1 MLKPS
6 LLQFRTKYRVPPKAD
21 IIIGFMSSFMPLR
34 RESLMRRLASTTT
47 LPTAYTIGFI
57 ASPQK
62 AWLDSTKANGLAVQ
76 RASLPLKSRGYTK
89 TYCGPPENLATTR
102 ISGMDHCFPITCRNS
117 IPYTWGSDNVRT
129 FSIVLI
135 SHYNDL
141 ADKQLRLTQKSKRHL
156 KKIPKMD
163 KRDRYRGLGRGRSP
177 FSESYK
183 SHSYLGSQRPTT
195 SDALCF
201 HSPEGWLLWSSKL
214 EDWAIGNRRGF
225 HLQYRDISPLSLL
238 FPQLHSRPHSPNSRQ
253 CQLSQGSKAKTV
265 LHSEPASPSDGVPT
279 PIFSRTQSY
288 RTCLE
293 NYPEKSN
300 SQPVF
305 PNHRGTQRSSD
316 KPIFSMGASQ

>member
-1 MLKPS
+1 
-6 LLQFRTKYRVPPKAD
+6 
-21 IIIGFMSSFMPLR
+21 
-34 RESLMRRLASTTT
+34 MRRLASTTT

-76 RASLPLKSRGYTK
+76 RAFLPLKSRGYTK
-89 TYCGPPENLATTR
+89 TYCGPPKIWLRPECL
-102 ISGMDHCFPITCRNS
+102 GWYDCFPITCRNS

-141 ADKQLRLTQKSKRHL
+141 ADNQLRLTQKSKRHL
-156 KKIPKMD
+156 KKIPKTD
-163 KRDRYRGLGRGRSP
+163 KRDRYRGLGRGLSP

-183 SHSYLGSQRPTT
+183 SHSYLGYQRPTT
-195 SDALCF
+195 PGALCF
-201 HSPEGWLLWSSKL
+201 HSPEGWLLCSSKL

-238 FPQLHSRPHSPNSRQ
+238 FPEDSTHDRILLIIDNVSYHKARKLKPFFIQNQHRLQRGFPPPYSPE
-253 CQLSQGSKAKTV
+253 L
-265 LHSEPASPSDGVPT
+265 D
-279 PIFSRTQSY
+279 PIKRVWRIT
-288 RTCLE
+288 R
-293 NYPEKSN
+293 EKSN